1 VASGAS
7 SGGAGFL
14 SGGFAQRKFEHQ
26 SKNTANWNFAS
37 EKVLPRGASRGEERI
52 PFEPFLKYTAANR
65 VSKERG
71 ASKLLYKYYMAY
83 LVLVRHS
90 FSEYNQLGLWTGQ
103 TDVELSPNGVTQ
115 ARQIGEA
122 LRGIPIH
129 KAHTSLLRRAKQTLH
144 HIQTQEHQ
152 ALNERHYGIYTGKNK
167 WQIQDELGQEE
178 FLRIRRGWDHAIP
191 QGETLK
197 DVYQRVVPYYESVI
211 ALDLA
216 AELNTLVVAHG
227 NSLRAL
233 IKYLEQVA
241 DHEITQLE
249 IGHDEAH
256 CYTFDAKQRLIS
268 KEIRRAV

>member
-1 VASGAS
+1 
-7 SGGAGFL
+7 
-14 SGGFAQRKFEHQ
+14 
-26 SKNTANWNFAS
+26 
-37 EKVLPRGASRGEERI
+37 
-52 PFEPFLKYTAANR
+52 